1 MTKPI
6 THHFVVVM
14 LGAMLALVGAALAQ
28 PRKATPKIT
37 LELHEVV
44 KEDAKAV
51 ERGAIRRVPVSAKV
65 KLLRDDE
72 ELLEIRGLSLNVNLI
87 TKNTDGTSTNITEQ
101 MTMPGDRVLRL
112 TLPMKK
118 GVFAKSFVL
127 RVKIFEGR
135 KFIGETEKRGDF

>member
-1 MTKPI
+1 MKNHCYT
-6 THHFVVVM
+6 TFA
-14 LGAMLALVGAALAQ
+14 LLTLLTLAFCGLTAQ
-28 PRKATPKIT
+28 AQGKKTI
-37 LELHEVV
+37 LLIHEVR
-44 KEDAKAV
+44 KEDAKAI

-72 ELLEIRGLSLNVNLI
+72 ELLEIRGLSLNANLI

-101 MTMPGDRVLRL
+101 IAMPGDSLITL
-112 TLPMKK
+112 KLPMKK

-127 RVKIFEGR
+127 RVKIFEGK